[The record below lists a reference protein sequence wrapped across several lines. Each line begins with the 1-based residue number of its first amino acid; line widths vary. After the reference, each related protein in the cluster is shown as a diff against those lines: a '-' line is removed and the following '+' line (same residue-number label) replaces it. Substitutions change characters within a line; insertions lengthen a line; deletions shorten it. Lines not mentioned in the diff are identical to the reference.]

1 MVPEEWPIAPPA
13 RRAANPARRAGRGRL
28 PVVRQ
33 DFFLD
38 PAKRLTEQER
48 ALMTAMLADLIGTMA
63 DELGASL
70 EASLGAAND
79 EDGHQ
84 LLLQLSS
91 AGQLDNQELI
101 ALLLRRADEERI
113 TAAMRTRSGGHPA
126 FLQALV
132 ADSDASIAGAAM
144 ALILA
149 RGARRDR
156 LGQPRIHFDDLS
168 AGLAAD
174 LACRIAAALRS
185 RLVPPLS
192 TDQADRQLAAAVEH
206 LLLRRQGEKATTYLN
221 RALVHVLYAAGK
233 LGEPVIRAAA
243 EEGDISFV
251 AEALGEMAG
260 VSGDDAWERMVDGG
274 EGRLMLLFR
283 MAGVSRTLAAGIL
296 GMLAD
301 LIGIEYPG
309 AEIAR
314 FDAIGDA
321 EAERARLSLQLDP
334 AYHEAL
340 TALGTSDGER
350 TF

>member
-13 RRAANPARRAGRGRL
+13 VWAASPARRAGRGRL

-48 ALMTAMLADLIGTMA
+48 ALMTAMLADLIGTIA
-63 DELGASL
+63 DEIGASL
-70 EASLGAAND
+70 DAKIGAAND

-84 LLLQLSS
+84 LLLQLS
-91 AGQLDNQELI
+91 AVGQLNSQDLI

-113 TAAMRTRSGGHPA
+113 ANAMRARSGGHPA

-132 ADSDASIAGAAM
+132 ADSEAAIAGAAM
-144 ALILA
+144 GLILA

-156 LGQPRIHFDDLS
+156 LGQPRIQFDDLH

-174 LACRIAAALRS
+174 LAYRIAAALRT

-192 TDQADRQLAAAVEH
+192 TDQADRQLAAAVEN
-206 LLLRRQGEKATTYLN
+206 LLSRHSADKATSSLT
-221 RALVHVLYAAGK
+221 RHLVHALHASGK
-233 LGEPVIRAAA
+233 LGEPVIKAAA
-243 EEGDISFV
+243 EEGDVGFV
-251 AEALGEMAG
+251 AEALAELAG
-260 VSGDDAWERMVDGG
+260 VAGDDCWERLVDGSD
-274 EGRLMLLFR
+274 GRLMLLFR

-301 LIGIEYPG
+301 IIGIESPG

-334 AYHEAL
+334 TYHEAL
-340 TALGTSDGER
+340 AALGGRDGDR
-350 TF
+350 AL

>member
-1 MVPEEWPIAPPA
+1 MVPEEWPIAPHA
-13 RRAANPARRAGRGRL
+13 LRAANSARRAGRGRL

-70 EASLGAAND
+70 DANLGAAND

-84 LLLQLSS
+84 LLLQLS
-91 AGQLDNQELI
+91 AVGQLNNQDLI

-113 TAAMRTRSGGHPA
+113 STAMRARSGGHPA

-132 ADSDASIAGAAM
+132 ADSDAAIAGAAM
-144 ALILA
+144 GLILA

-156 LGQPRIHFDDLS
+156 LGQPRINFDDLS

-174 LACRIAAALRS
+174 LAYRIAAALRS

-192 TDQADRQLAAAVEH
+192 TDQADRQLAAAAEH
-206 LLLRRQGEKATTYLN
+206 LLLRRQADKATSHLN
-221 RALVHVLYAAGK
+221 RALVHVLHAAGK

-243 EEGDISFV
+243 EEGDVSFV
-251 AEALGEMAG
+251 AEALAELAG

-340 TALGTSDGER
+340 AALGASDGQR

>member
-13 RRAANPARRAGRGRL
+13 LRAANSARRAGRGRL

-48 ALMTAMLADLIGTMA
+48 ALMTAMLADLVGTMA

-70 EASLGAAND
+70 ETNLSAAND

-84 LLLQLSS
+84 LLLQLS
-91 AGQLDNQELI
+91 AVGQLDNQELI

-113 TAAMRTRSGGHPA
+113 TSAMRARSGGHPA

-156 LGQPRIHFDDLS
+156 LGQPRINFDDLS
-168 AGLAAD
+168 AGLAGD
-174 LACRIAAALRS
+174 LAYRIAAALRF

-192 TDQADRQLAAAVEH
+192 TDQADRQLAAAAEQFLV
-206 LLLRRQGEKATTYLN
+206 RRQSEKATSHLN
-221 RALVHVLYAAGK
+221 RSLVHVLHASGK
-233 LGEPVIRAAA
+233 LGEPVIKAAA
-243 EEGDISFV
+243 EEGDVSFV
-251 AEALGEMAG
+251 AEALAELAG

-283 MAGVSRTLAAGIL
+283 MAGVSRTLAADIL

-301 LIGIEYPG
+301 LIGIEFPG

-314 FDAIGDA
+314 FDAISDA

-340 TALGTSDGER
+340 AALGTSDGQR

>member
-13 RRAANPARRAGRGRL
+13 IRADNPARRAGRGRL
-28 PVVRQ
+28 PIVRQ

-48 ALMTAMLADLIGTMA
+48 ALMTAMLADLVGTIA

-70 EASLGAAND
+70 TASMGAAND

-84 LLLQLSS
+84 LLLQLSA
-91 AGQLDNQELI
+91 AGQLDHQELI
-101 ALLLRRADEERI
+101 SLLLRRADEERI
-113 TAAMRTRSGGHPA
+113 TSAMRARSGGHPA

-144 ALILA
+144 GLILA

-156 LGQPRIHFDDLS
+156 LGQPRLQFDDLPP
-168 AGLAAD
+168 GLAAD
-174 LACRIAAALRS
+174 LAYRIAAALRS

-192 TDQADRQLAAAVEH
+192 TDQADRQLAAAADY
-206 LLLRRQGEKATTYLN
+206 LLSRRTGEKSTAHLT
-221 RALVHVLYAAGK
+221 RALVRALHEAGK

-243 EEGDISFV
+243 EEGDIGFV
-251 AEALGEMAG
+251 AEALAGLAG
-260 VSGDDAWERMVDGG
+260 VSGEDAWDRLVDGG
-274 EGRLMLLFR
+274 DGQLMLLFR
-283 MAGVSRTLAAGIL
+283 MAGLSRDLAAGIL

-301 LIGIEYPG
+301 LIGIEFPG
-309 AEIAR
+309 SEIAR
-314 FDAIGDA
+314 FDAIGEA

-340 TALGTSDGER
+340 AALGKSDGER
-350 TF
+350 TI

>member
-1 MVPEEWPIAPPA
+1 MPEEWPIAPPA
-13 RRAANPARRAGRGRL
+13 LRAASSARRAGRGRL

-38 PAKRLTEQER
+38 PARRLTEQER

-70 EASLGAAND
+70 EASPGAAND

-84 LLLQLSS
+84 LLLQLSA

-113 TAAMRTRSGGHPA
+113 TAAMRARSGGHPA

-132 ADSDASIAGAAM
+132 ADSDATIAGAAM

-174 LACRIAAALRS
+174 LAYRIAAALRS

-192 TDQADRQLAAAVEH
+192 TDQADRQLAAAAEH
-206 LLLRRQGEKATTYLN
+206 LLSRRQGEKATSHLN
-221 RALVHVLYAAGK
+221 RALVHVLHAAGK
-233 LGEPVIRAAA
+233 LGEPVIRAAG

-251 AEALGEMAG
+251 AEALAERAG

-283 MAGVSRTLAAGIL
+283 MAGISRTLAAGIL

-340 TALGTSDGER
+340 AALGTSDGER

>member
-13 RRAANPARRAGRGRL
+13 VRVANPARRAGRGRL
-28 PVVRQ
+28 PIVQQ

-48 ALMTAMLADLIGTMA
+48 ALMTAMLADLIGTVA
-63 DELGASL
+63 DELGSAVT
-70 EASLGAAND
+70 APMGAAND

-84 LLLQLSS
+84 LLLLLSS
-91 AGQLDNQELI
+91 AGQLNHLELI
-101 ALLLRRADEERI
+101 SLLLRRADEERI
-113 TAAMRTRSGGHPA
+113 ASAMRVRSGSHPA

-132 ADSDASIAGAAM
+132 ADSDASVAGAAM
-144 ALILA
+144 GLILA

-156 LGQPRIHFDDLS
+156 LGQPRLQFDDLS
-168 AGLAAD
+168 TD
-174 LACRIAAALRS
+174 LATDMAYRIAAALRS

-206 LLLRRQGEKATTYLN
+206 LLARRSPDKSMIRLTRG
-221 RALVHVLYAAGK
+221 LVGVLHTAGK

-243 EEGDISFV
+243 EEGDVSFV
-251 AEALGEMAG
+251 AEALAELAG
-260 VSGDDAWERMVDGG
+260 VSSDDSWNRMVDGG

-283 MAGVSRTLAAGIL
+283 MAGLSRTLAAGIL
-296 GMLAD
+296 GILGD
-301 LIGIEYPG
+301 LIDIEHPG

-314 FDAIGDA
+314 FDAIGDT
-321 EAERARLSLQLDP
+321 EAERVRLSLHLDP

-340 TALGTSDGER
+340 SALGKSDGER

>member
-13 RRAANPARRAGRGRL
+13 LRAANIARRAGRGRL

-48 ALMTAMLADLIGTMA
+48 ALMTAMLADLVGTMA

-70 EASLGAAND
+70 EANLGAAND

-84 LLLQLSS
+84 LLLQLS
-91 AGQLDNQELI
+91 AVGQLNNHELI

-113 TAAMRTRSGGHPA
+113 TTAMRARSGGHPA

-132 ADSDASIAGAAM
+132 ADSDATIAGAAM

-168 AGLAAD
+168 ASLAAD
-174 LACRIAAALRS
+174 LAYRIAAALRS

-192 TDQADRQLAAAVEH
+192 TDQADRQLAAAAEH
-206 LLLRRQGEKATTYLN
+206 LLLRRQSEKATSHLN
-221 RALVHVLYAAGK
+221 RALVHALHASGK
-233 LGEPVIRAAA
+233 LGEPVIKAAA
-243 EEGDISFV
+243 VEGDIGFV
-251 AEALGEMAG
+251 AEALAELAG
-260 VSGDDAWERMVDGG
+260 VSSDDAWERMVDGG

-283 MAGVSRTLAAGIL
+283 MANVSRTLAAGIL

-340 TALGTSDGER
+340 AALGTSDGER